1 MTYASDW
8 SSLLGR
14 ADVFIVDTETTGLDE
29 TAELV
34 QIAALDTTGQAV
46 GNQFCL
52 PADPV
57 PEAASRVHGLT
68 NERLAAKNAQ
78 RFPAF
83 YPSLVARLQQAEVLL
98 AWNADFDSRI
108 FKQTCIRYGLPVPNL
123 PWRCT
128 MQDYKEMTGAHHRPK
143 LQFAAEKLQYPRV
156 QTHTALSD
164 CRMVLHVMRHCTSAH
179 IDRER
184 ARNQA
189 RRRRGNCDGR
199 RMI

>member
-1 MTYASDW
+1 MTYASNW
-8 SSLLGR
+8 SGLLGR

-34 QIAALDTTGQAV
+34 QIAALDTMGQAV

-68 NERLAAKNAQ
+68 NERLATKNAQ

-83 YPSLVARLQQAEVLL
+83 YPALVARLQLAEVLL

-108 FKQTCIRYGLPVPNL
+108 FKQTCTRYGLPVPNL
-123 PWRCT
+123 PWRCA

-143 LQFAAEKLQYPRV
+143 LQFAAEGLQYPRV

-164 CRMVLHVMRHCTSAH
+164 CRMVLHVMRHCTPAH

-189 RRRRGNCDGR
+189 RRHRGSRDGR

>member
-1 MTYASDW
+1 MTYASNW
-8 SSLLGR
+8 SGLLGR

-68 NERLAAKNAQ
+68 NERLAARNAQ

-83 YPSLVARLQQAEVLL
+83 YPALVARLQLAEVLL

-108 FKQTCIRYGLPVPNL
+108 FKQTCTRYGLPVPNL
-123 PWRCT
+123 PWRCA

-143 LQFAAEKLQYPRV
+143 LQFAAEGLQYPRV

-164 CRMVLHVMRHCTSAH
+164 CRMVLHVMRHCTPAH

-189 RRRRGNCDGR
+189 RRHRGSRDGR